1 VILRVV
7 YPLAVVDETEHAD
20 KEVAETVAL
29 PPVYPV
35 RVVVIVAV
43 EDVPSATPVTVTRPV
58 SLIATEPLAVAV
70 PPHV

>member
-29 PPVYPV
+29 PPV
-35 RVVVIVAV
+35 
-43 EDVPSATPVTVTRPV
+43 
-58 SLIATEPLAVAV
+58 
-70 PPHV
+70 